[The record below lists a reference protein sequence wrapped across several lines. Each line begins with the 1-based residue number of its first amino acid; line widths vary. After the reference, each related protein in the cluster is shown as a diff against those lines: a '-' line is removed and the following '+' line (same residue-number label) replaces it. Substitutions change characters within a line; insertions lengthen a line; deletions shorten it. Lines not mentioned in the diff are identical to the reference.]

1 MSTLCPLF
9 RGGSE
14 RVQRGF
20 REGSMRVN
28 SLNPHYTPYELSI
41 NPQYRVDESHMRGG
55 QRKKR

>member
-1 MSTLCPLF
+1 MSTFQRGF

-20 REGSMRVN
+20 REGSMRVS
-28 SLNPHYTPYELSI
+28 SLNPHYTHYELPI
-41 NPQYRVDESHMRGG
+41 NSQYRVDESHMRGG